1 MLFGMTANLSVNQ
14 ECDSGP
20 GMTIN
25 SLRPGA
31 SLEEMEGS
39 AVFPPR

>member
-1 MLFGMTANLSVNQ
+1 MLFGMMANLSVDQ

-25 SLRPGA
+25 SLGPVALLR
-31 SLEEMEGS
+31 EMEGS